1 MTPEHRCIII
11 ATYSDAT
18 CVNIT
23 VNLTKTLRTTYDWSI
38 DRMNELCTD
47 GDVEQLKAASSIRQ
61 EFAEW
66 LLREDKSVNH
76 DIVSLEYMGEGSEY
90 DI

>member
-1 MTPEHRCIII
+1 MNEFT
-11 ATYSDAT
+11 T
-18 CVNIT
+18 
-23 VNLTKTLRTTYDWSI
+23 TLRKTYDWSI

-47 GDVEQLKAASSIRQ
+47 GELEQLKDAVSIRQ

-66 LLREDKSVNH
+66 LIRENKEVHH